1 MNLEHINRRHSQ
13 EIDMYYRSNYGISSR
28 LVKFENLILH
38 VEVLLSRKRMRSY
51 AAIAAEI
58 AYLWQQA
65 NHELSN
71 AIGCKIYFVD
81 GYQNPIK
88 SELFK
93 SHISVNYDARKGILF
108 QRNYLN

>member
-28 LVKFENLILH
+28 LVKFENLVLH
-38 VEVLLSRKRMRSY
+38 VEVLLSRKRVRSY

-58 AYLWQQA
+58 AYLWQQS

-81 GYQNPIK
+81 GYQNPLK

-93 SHISVNYDARKGILF
+93 SYISVNYDSRKGILF

>member
-1 MNLEHINRRHSQ
+1 MNIEHINRRHSE

-28 LVKFENLILH
+28 LVRFENLTIH
-38 VEVLLSRKRMRSY
+38 VEVLLSRKRNRSY

-65 NHELSN
+65 NHELN
-71 AIGCKIYFVD
+71 FAIGCKIYFVD
-81 GYQNPIK
+81 GHLNPIK
-88 SELFK
+88 EELFK
-93 SHISVNYDARKGILF
+93 SRITTNFDARKGILF